1 MQTEELVVTE
11 ETVETETVEAQPEQT
26 SEEQSAALEESVR
39 ELQRPIEALLFVASE
54 SLTIKQIAKLT
65 HANEME
71 VAATLARI
79 EADYGDR
86 GIVLREVAGGYR
98 FASAPLARDVV
109 EAYLLPPKSSL
120 STPALETLAIVAYLQ
135 PVTKGEIEAIR
146 GVASDS
152 VVSTLTDKNLVAEA
166 GRKDVVGRPMLY
178 KTTADFLES
187 FGLRSLDD
195 LPQMELEQGQPLEL
209 DLLTANLNA
218 VREAAQQQAEKP
230 QPDSDA
236 PAEPDVESVESESES
251 QPEESEAL
259 QTPAAPDDASIE
271 SVSEGDE
278 ASIEEPLE
286 DTRRESVESI
296 GE

>member
-1 MQTEELVVTE
+1 VQTEELVVTE
-11 ETVETETVEAQPEQT
+11 EAFETVEAQPEQT
-26 SEEQSAALEESVR
+26 SAEQSAALEESVR

-152 VVSTLTDKNLVAEA
+152 VVSTLTDKSLVAEA

-178 KTTADFLES
+178 KTTSEFLES

-218 VREAAQQQAEKP
+218 VREAAQQQAEKQ

-278 ASIEEPLE
+278 PSIEEPLE
-286 DTRRESVESI
+286 DPRRESVESI
-296 GE
+296 EE